1 MLEKL
6 IFNGEFIDRSA
17 SKVDVEDRGYQFG
30 DGVYEVIRVYNGKL
44 FTSQMHLDRLI
55 DSAKKISLDV
65 GYTAAELEILIQQLV
80 TENQLT
86 YGTVYMQF
94 TRGAAP
100 RNHAFPVDKIQSVF
114 VAYTKVIPYGGEVKP
129 GKQAITTE
137 DIRWLRCDI
146 KSLNLLGN
154 ILAKQQ
160 AVEKGCFEAI
170 QHRGDTITEG
180 SSSNISIV
188 KDNVLITHPPANL
201 ILNGITR
208 RVMLHL
214 CQTNGISYR
223 EESFTISEMINA
235 DEVIMTSTSAEITPI
250 TLIDGKVI
258 GAGTPGPI
266 TNKLQQLFHQEIEM
280 QCGRVYST
288 T

>member
-6 IFNGEFIDRSA
+6 IFNGEFINRSA
-17 SKVDVEDRGYQFG
+17 GKVDVEDRGYQFG
-30 DGVYEVIRVYNGKL
+30 DGVYEVIRVYNGEL
-44 FTSQMHLDRLI
+44 FTSQMHLNRLI

-86 YGTVYMQF
+86 FGTVYMQF
-94 TRGAAP
+94 TRGATP

-114 VAYTKVIPYGGEVKP
+114 VAYTKDIPYGGEVKS

-188 KDNVLITHPPANL
+188 KDNVLFTHPPANL

-208 RVMLHL
+208 RVMLQL
-214 CQTNGISYR
+214 CQTNGITYR
-223 EESFTISEMINA
+223 EESFTIAEMMNA

-250 TLIDGKVI
+250 TLIDGKAI
-258 GAGTPGPI
+258 GAGEPGPI
-266 TNKLQQLFHQEIEM
+266 TKRLQQLFHKEIET
-280 QCGRVYST
+280 QCGRV
-288 T
+288 

>member
-1 MLEKL
+1 VEKL
-6 IFNGEFIDRSA
+6 IFNGELINRTD

-44 FTSQMHLDRLI
+44 FTSEMHLNRLI

-65 GYTAAELEILIQQLV
+65 GYTVVELETLLQQLV
-80 TENQLT
+80 AENQLS
-86 YGTVYMQF
+86 YGTVYLQF

-100 RNHAFPVDKIQSVF
+100 RNHAFPMNKVQSVL
-114 VAYTKVIPYGGEVKP
+114 VAYSKEIPYEGEVKP

-154 ILAKQQ
+154 ILAKQK
-160 AVEKGCFEAI
+160 AVEKDCFEAI
-170 QHRGDTITEG
+170 QHRGQTITEG

-188 KDNVLITHPPANL
+188 KGNVLITHPATNL

-208 RVMLHL
+208 RVMLQL
-214 CQTNGISYR
+214 CQDNGITYR
-223 EESFTISEMINA
+223 EESFTIAELMNA
-235 DEVIMTSTSAEITPI
+235 EEVIMTSTSAEITPI
-250 TLIDGKVI
+250 TLIDGKAI
-258 GAGTPGPI
+258 GGGTPGPV
-266 TNKLQQLFHQEIEM
+266 TKRLQKLFHQEIET
-280 QCGRVYST
+280 QCGPVIST
-288 T
+288 S